1 MHRAMEKPLR
11 KSRIV
16 AALAFLLTISM
27 AINIYIYWEW
37 KWRSIPLVWLYTEGA
52 LVSDLGVAEVLM
64 ERGGGGVRNLLID
77 MIESK
82 IFDWEMKEKL
92 SPELFSCDRL
102 NDILEKKDKAI
113 KWLGIKSG
121 GCF

>member
-1 MHRAMEKPLR
+1 MEKPLR